1 MDYGP
6 SNSIPPAKKR
16 IFYGMI
22 VTDWQFFTNIA
33 TPISHWY
40 GCHIV
45 TALQAN
51 N

>member
-1 MDYGP
+1 
-6 SNSIPPAKKR
+6 
-16 IFYGMI
+16 MI

-33 TPISHWY
+33 TPISNLY

-45 TALQAN
+45 TALQVN